1 VALSNGILERIR
13 TLAPFPDKYIE
24 YHGRLLKQ
32 LYSQH
37 ALSSE
42 ARIKGR
48 DPKPEVE
55 PRLAFDLAERIENL
69 IPISGLAKR
78 LRELLLT
85 HNKENIALSLAE
97 EVALG
102 KFGFFEKEKA
112 LDFGVRIGLAVV
124 TDGITVAPIQG
135 ISSVEIK
142 KNDDGT
148 NYAAIYFAGPI
159 RSAGGT
165 EAAFTLVIADH
176 IRKVLG
182 LDKYRPNAWGQD
194 EVGRFIEELRT
205 YEREVG
211 NFQFRVSEDD
221 IRHTVLHLPV
231 EIDGVETDPIE
242 VVIHRSLKRI
252 STDRVRGGALRVL
265 NDGLIG
271 RSRKLLKLVNDL
283 AIYDWGWLAE
293 LRSGRQQN
301 LEEYVESTHFEEVI
315 SGRPVLSFPKK
326 IGGFRLRY
334 GRCYNTGLSTVGIH
348 PAIAKILD
356 YPFVV
361 GTQVKL
367 DIPSKAA
374 TVAFV
379 DTIEPPIV
387 KLIDESVVKIRS
399 MDHAIKIQNKI
410 ARILYL
416 GDILVSFGDFLE
428 NNVRLVPS
436 GYVEEWWIK
445 DAMMAIKEKYGSID
459 ECARYVGMN
468 KDRLEEIINDPLH
481 NFPNA
486 FEAFELSSKLGIPL
500 HPYHLFYWD
509 VASPSEIITL
519 RQSLTPSSDKD
530 SYIITAPK
538 KPEIKSIL
546 EKIGIPH
553 RIIKDKMVIEGETAY
568 SVMKTLGLTSEL
580 GLVTGWKDVIELLS
594 SLAHIPIKKKSSIF
608 VGLRIGR
615 PEKAMPR
622 KMKPPVHSLFPV
634 GIKGGPMRDIIQ
646 AAKDEFV
653 NVEIVSMVCTTCGSN
668 SISIKCDKCG
678 GDTMIVKRCPSCGRI
693 VEGNLCSVCKI
704 NVLPYSR
711 IDFPIK
717 QELKEALSK
726 VKYNPSSPLK
736 GVRGLISTTRI
747 PERLEKGI
755 LRQKY
760 DLSVYK
766 DGTIRFD
773 ATNAVMTHF
782 KPSQISTSVEKLK
795 ELGYE
800 KDVFG
805 NPLNSND
812 QLLELFVQ
820 DVILPLEAGQHLL
833 KVSKFIDDL
842 LVNLYDREPYYNAN
856 SIEDLVG
863 CLIVGLAPHTS
874 VGIIGRVIGFT
885 NSQVCFAHPYWH
897 AAKRR
902 DCDGDSDSVMLL
914 MDVLLNFSKEFL
926 PSQIGGLMDAPL
938 LLQTIII
945 PSEVDEQAHNLDI
958 AENYPTIL
966 YESSMKNEPPHTLTK
981 AIDIIKNRLKNE
993 NQFYGLKFTHD
1004 TSTIYVE
1011 RNRNTYSTLKS
1022 FSEKLEKQIE
1032 LAMKINAVDP
1042 NEVVS
1047 SVLKTH
1053 ILPDVIGNMKAYTS
1067 QNFRC
1072 KSCGEKHRRIP
1083 LKGVCLN
1090 CGGEL
1095 QPTVTR
1101 ASIEKYLNL
1110 GLKLSEKFKVGEY
1123 VRSRFEIA
1131 SEELSSLFVSKKEG
1145 AQLELTEFF
1154 G

>member
-1 VALSNGILERIR
+1 MALNNEFLERIKN
-13 TLAPFPDKYIE
+13 LAPFPIDYIKYNE
-24 YHGRLLKQ
+24 KLLEQ
-32 LYSQH
+32 LNSQYL
-37 ALSSE
+37 LSSK
-42 ARIKGR
+42 ARAKGK

-55 PRLAFDLAERIENL
+55 AKLAFDLAERIEHL
-69 IPISGLAKR
+69 IPIPGLAKR

-85 HNKENIALSLAE
+85 YSKENIALRLAE

-124 TDGITVAPIQG
+124 TDGVTVAPIQG
-135 ISSVEIK
+135 ISSVKIK
-142 KNDDGT
+142 KNDDGSS
-148 NYAAIYFAGPI
+148 YVAIYFAGPI

-182 LDKYRPNAWGQD
+182 LEKYRANAWGQD
-194 EVGRFIEELRT
+194 EVGRFIEELRI

-211 NFQFRVSEDD
+211 NFQFKVTDDD
-221 IRHTVLHLPV
+221 IKRALLYLPV
-231 EIDGVETDPIE
+231 EIDGVETDPVE

-252 STDRVRGGALRVL
+252 STDKVRGGALRVL
-265 NDGLIG
+265 NDGIIG

-283 AIYDWGWLAE
+283 GIPDWDWLAN
-293 LRSGRQQN
+293 LRSGKQN
-301 LEEYVESTHFEEVI
+301 LEERVESTHFEEVI

-326 IGGFRLRY
+326 VGGFRLRY
-334 GRCYNTGLSTVGIH
+334 GRCYNTGLSTIGIH
-348 PAIAKILD
+348 PAVAIILN

-387 KLIDESVVKIRS
+387 KLIDESVIRIESIDQATKIK
-399 MDHAIKIQNKI
+399 DKI
-410 ARILYL
+410 AKILYL
-416 GDILVSFGDFLE
+416 GDALVSFGDFLE

-436 GYVEEWWIK
+436 GYVEEWWVQDLMI
-445 DAMMAIKEKYGSID
+445 AIKKYGSIN
-459 ECARYVGMN
+459 ECAKSIGIDKN
-468 KDRLEEIINDPLH
+468 HLSDIINDPLRK
-481 NFPNA
+481 FPNA
-486 FEAFELSSKLGIPL
+486 YEAFEISSKLGIPL
-500 HPYHLFYWD
+500 HPHHLFYWD

-519 RQSLTPSSDKD
+519 RQSLNLISDKD
-530 SYIITAPK
+530 QFVISAPR

-546 EKIGIPH
+546 ENVGIPH
-553 RIIKDKMVIEGETAY
+553 RITRDGIIIEGEPAY
-568 SVMKTLGLTSEL
+568 SVMRTLGLTS
-580 GLVTGWKDVIELLS
+580 GSSLVTGWKDVNELLS
-594 SLAHIPIKKKSSIF
+594 SLAQIPIKRKSSTF
-608 VGLRIGR
+608 MGLRIGR
-615 PEKAMPR
+615 PEKAMLR

-634 GIKGGPMRDIIQ
+634 GMKGGPKRDIIL

-653 NVEIVSMVCTTCGSN
+653 SIEIANMVCNKCGSN

-678 GDTMIVKRCPSCGRI
+678 GDVVIVKKCPICNRI
-693 VEGNLCSVCKI
+693 VESDLCSVCKV
-704 NVLPYSR
+704 NVLPYSKVN
-711 IDFPIK
+711 FPIK
-717 QELKEALSK
+717 QELKEALFR
-726 VKYNPSSPLK
+726 VNYNPSPPLK
-736 GVRGLISTTRI
+736 GVKGLISAIRI

-755 LRQKY
+755 LRQKHG
-760 DLSVYK
+760 LSVYK

-782 KPSQISTSVEKLK
+782 KPSQISTSIDKLK

-805 NPLNSND
+805 NPLKSND
-812 QLLELFVQ
+812 QLLALFVQ

-842 LVNLYDREPYYNAN
+842 LIHLYNEEPYYNAN
-856 SIEDLVG
+856 SIEDLIG
-863 CLIVGLAPHTS
+863 CLVVGLAPHTS
-874 VGIIGRVIGFT
+874 VGIIGRIIGFT

-902 DCDGDSDSVMLL
+902 DCDGDSDSIMLL

-926 PSQIGGLMDAPL
+926 PAQIGGLMDAPL
-938 LLQTIII
+938 LIQSIVI
-945 PSEVDEQAHNLDI
+945 PSEVDEQAHNLDVV
-958 AENYPTIL
+958 ENYPITF
-966 YESSMKNEPPHTLTK
+966 YESSIKNEPPQNLTK
-981 AIDIIKNRLKNE
+981 VIDIVKNRLKNE
-993 NQFYGLKFTHD
+993 KQFYDLGFTHD
-1004 TSTIYVE
+1004 TNIINIE
-1011 RNRNTYSTLKS
+1011 KNRSTYSVLKS
-1022 FSEKLEKQIE
+1022 FTEKLENQIE
-1032 LAMKINAVDP
+1032 LALKINAVNP

-1053 ILPDVIGNMKAYTS
+1053 LLPDVVGNMKAYTS

-1072 KSCGEKHRRIP
+1072 KSCGEQHRRIP

-1110 GLKLSEKFKVGEY
+1110 GLKLSEKFKVDEY
-1123 VRSRFEIA
+1123 VKGRFEIA
-1131 SEELSSLFVSKKEG
+1131 SEELSSLFVSKKEET
-1145 AQLELTEFF
+1145 QVELTDFF
-1154 G
+1154 S

>member
-1 VALSNGILERIR
+1 MALNGGILERIK
-13 TLAPFPDKYIE
+13 TLAPFPRE
-24 YHGRLLKQ
+24 YVEYNKKLLKQ

-37 ALSSE
+37 ALSSK
-42 ARIKGR
+42 ARTKGK
-48 DPKPEVE
+48 DPVLKVE
-55 PRLAFDLAERIENL
+55 SKLAFDLAERIEHL
-69 IPISGLAKR
+69 IPISGLANR

-85 HNKENIALSLAE
+85 QSKENIALNLAE

-102 KFGFFEKEKA
+102 KFEFFEKEKA
-112 LDFGVRIGLAVV
+112 LDLGVRIGLAVV
-124 TDGITVAPIQG
+124 TDGVTVAPIQG
-135 ISSVEIK
+135 ISSVKIK

-148 NYAAIYFAGPI
+148 SYAAIYFAGPI

-211 NFQFRVSEDD
+211 NFQFRVSDDD
-221 IRHTVLHLPV
+221 IKHALSYLPV

-242 VVIHRSLKRI
+242 VVIHRGLKRI

-265 NDGLIG
+265 NDGVIG

-283 AIYDWGWLAE
+283 GISDWGWLAE
-293 LRSGRQQN
+293 LRSGKQN

-326 IGGFRLRY
+326 VGGFRLRY

-348 PAIAKILD
+348 PAVAVILD

-387 KLIDESVVKIRS
+387 KLIDESVVKIGS
-399 MDHAIKIQNKI
+399 LDQAIMIQNKI
-410 ARILYL
+410 AKILYL

-436 GYVEEWWIK
+436 GYVEEWWIQ
-445 DAMMAIKEKYGSID
+445 DLMLAIKEHYGSVN
-459 ECARYVGMN
+459 ECAKSIRMKPN
-468 KDRLEEIINDPLH
+468 RLEEIINDPLH
-481 NFPNA
+481 KFPNA
-486 FEAFELSSKLGIPL
+486 FEAFELSCKLGIPL
-500 HPYHLFYWD
+500 HPHHLFYWD

-519 RQSLTPSSDKD
+519 RQSLTLSSDKD
-530 SYIITAPK
+530 PCIITAPK

-546 EKIGIPH
+546 ENIGIPH
-553 RIIKDKMVIEGETAY
+553 RMIKDGIIIEGEPAY
-568 SVMKTLGLTSEL
+568 SVMRTLGLTS
-580 GLVTGWKDVIELLS
+580 GPSLVTGWKDVIELLS
-594 SLAHIPIKKKSSIF
+594 SLAQIPIKRKSSTF

-615 PEKAMPR
+615 PEKAMLR

-634 GIKGGPMRDIIQ
+634 GIKGGPKRDIIQ
-646 AAKDEFV
+646 AAKDEFI
-653 NVEIVSMVCTTCGSN
+653 NIETANMVCTICNSN
-668 SISIKCDKCG
+668 SINIKCDKCG
-678 GDTMIVKRCPSCGRI
+678 GDTVIVKRCPNCGRV
-693 VEGNLCSVCKI
+693 VEGDSCSMCKT
-704 NVLPYSR
+704 NVLPYSK

-717 QELKEALSK
+717 QELKQAISK
-726 VKYNPSSPLK
+726 VRYNPSPPLK
-736 GVRGLISTTRI
+736 GVKGLISATRI

-782 KPSQISTSVEKLK
+782 KPSQISTSVDKLK

-800 KDVFG
+800 KDVYG
-805 NPLNSND
+805 APLNSND

-842 LVNLYDREPYYNAN
+842 LINLYDEEPYYNAN
-856 SIEDLVG
+856 SIEDLIG

-914 MDVLLNFSKEFL
+914 MDIFLNFSEKFL
-926 PSQIGGLMDAPL
+926 PAQIGGLMDAPL
-938 LLQTIII
+938 LLQSIII

-958 AENYPTIL
+958 AENYPMIF
-966 YESSMKNEPPHTLTK
+966 YESSMKNELPHTLTN
-981 AIDIIKNRLKNE
+981 AIDIIKNRLKSE
-993 NQFYGLKFTHD
+993 NQFYGLSFTHD
-1004 TSTIYVE
+1004 TSTISVE
-1011 RNRNTYSTLKS
+1011 RNRSTYSVLKS

-1053 ILPDVIGNMKAYTS
+1053 LLPDVIGNMKAYTS

-1072 KSCGEKHRRIP
+1072 KSCGEQHRRIP
-1083 LKGVCLN
+1083 LKGTCLN

-1110 GLKLSEKFKVGEY
+1110 GLKLSERFKIDGY
-1123 VRSRFEIA
+1123 IRGRFEIA
-1131 SEELSSLFVSKKEG
+1131 SEELSSLFIPKKEET
-1145 AQLELTEFF
+1145 QLELTEFF
-1154 G
+1154 S